1 MLGGMWGFYNVR
13 NKELANKIY
22 NIITDKTTS
31 MQYKNGNQKG
41 NDQFLLNCIINDLF
55 LIFKL

>member
-22 NIITDKTTS
+22 KIITDKTIS

-41 NDQFLLNCIINDLF
+41 NDQFLLSCKI
-55 LIFKL
+55 K

>member
-1 MLGGMWGFYNVR
+1 MWGFYNVR

-41 NDQFLLNCIINDLF
+41 NDQFLLNCKI
-55 LIFKL
+55 K